1 MAEIILTPTAL
12 WQVEYGYVTAKDP
25 AEVTVSGP
33 FKPFDLTN
41 KRAAFAEF
49 DVPRDAAYRHGI
61 INKLEASG
69 VNSEAAAYSFTCHFF
84 KNNGVDLN
92 LSVGKAIVS
101 PGSESFYDTAYN
113 GPYVNNYRDAIDPI
127 LNAANGKIYIGIING
142 SISATASTT
151 GIIKTVQLRIR
162 YTDGIFVI
170 ESSKKSGYFPADI
183 SNVVKVLPTTV
194 SSMIEQYTVES
205 GVFYYK
211 KTSENA
217 YTSIAFT
224 GDSVTIPANTFDD
237 DSEYNFYFTAVADDG
252 SAATSEIYTVT
263 TGDVVG
269 TVTAMSPSNFV
280 TYGVVSF
287 AWLYE
292 NSLGN
297 SQRAF
302 DLQISSDEV
311 VWTDVAEHEETP
323 NTFFAANVPTGGMV
337 YWRVRSYNQADVP
350 SDWSNVL
357 SFTNVLPPAPPSIT
371 SVTGTGRLTVE
382 WTTGSQIAYQVII
395 GEYDSGWVYS
405 TEKKYF
411 CNKYL
416 ADGVYEIKVRIT
428 NNIGLVSE
436 WATTTYS
443 QAGSLSGPNAS
454 VEMKEGFNEISIS
467 GSFDSYYIIR
477 NGEVIAHIS
486 DGTYRDYFCNGTD
499 NYIVRGVN
507 ADDTFGDTILTGI
520 YTCRKPALIDPDGT
534 ITYVNERLDEQPQI
548 TSSDTV
554 DVAMVEYLGRSLPVH
569 HVGQM
574 QKRTWTVACSAMIKP
589 GKIYFYRNFRGDKAW
604 VICANVQSSL
614 NWFGVHEY
622 QYTLEET
629 DYDEAV
635 GYAV

>member
-1 MAEIILTPTAL
+1 MAEVILTPTAL

-33 FKPFDLTN
+33 FTPLDLTN

-49 DVPRDAAYRHGI
+49 DIPRDAAYRHGI

-92 LSVGKAIVS
+92 LSVGKAIAS
-101 PGSESFYDTAYN
+101 PGSESFYNTAYS

-127 LNAANGKIYIGIING
+127 LNAANGKIYIGTLMG
-142 SISATASTT
+142 DISASASFART
-151 GIIKTVQLRIR
+151 IKTVKLRIN

-170 ESSKKSGYFPADI
+170 ESSKKSGYLPADI
-183 SNVVKVLPTTV
+183 SNTVKVLPTTV

-211 KTSENA
+211 KSSGST

-252 SAATSEIYTVT
+252 STATSEIYTVT

-269 TVTAMSPSNFV
+269 TVAAMSPSNFV
-280 TYGVVSF
+280 TYGSVSF

-292 NSLGN
+292 NSLGS

-311 VWTDVAEHEETP
+311 VWTDVAAHEETP
-323 NTFFAANVPTGGMV
+323 NTFFTANVLTGGMV

-443 QAGSLSGPNAS
+443 QAGSLPGPNAS

-507 ADDTFGDTILTGI
+507 ADDTFGDTVLTGI
-520 YTCRKPALIDPDGT
+520 YTCRKPALISPDNS
-534 ITYVNERLDEQPQI
+534 IIYVNERLDEQPQ
-548 TSSDTV
+548 TSSSDTIEI
-554 DVAMVEYLGRSLPVH
+554 AMVKYLDRSVPVH

-574 QKRTWTVACSAMIKP
+574 QTRTWSVSCSANIKP
-589 GKIYFYRNFRGDKAW
+589 GQIYFYRNFRGDKAW